1 MNRKVHV
8 NDQLSP
14 NSIFLVGKVTGDEVV
29 FLRDPMFV
37 LDGTLQS
44 IFGTSSKVFGD
55 LRILSEPHEK
65 SWHSQDKNVTP
76 IYKFKK
82 VGRYRI
88 LILLGPKPQSF
99 LLLKRRTLHG
109 ALPFVPIAPLPS
121 FFLLNSNGQSNWAVK
136 ATPFKSS
143 LAHIHSRSYIQWNL
157 Y

>member
-1 MNRKVHV
+1 M

-14 NSIFLVGKVTGDEVV
+14 NSIFLVGKVTGNEVA
-29 FLRDPMFV
+29 FLRDPVFV
-37 LDGTLQS
+37 LDETLRS
-44 IFGTSSKVFGD
+44 IFGTSSEVFED

-88 LILLGPKPQSF
+88 LILIGPKPQSV

-109 ALPFVPIAPLPS
+109 DLPFQSGSLHFLHFS
-121 FFLLNSNGQSNWAVK
+121 FKTLTVK
-136 ATPFKSS
+136 APE
-143 LAHIHSRSYIQWNL
+143 L
-157 Y
+157 

>member
-1 MNRKVHV
+1 MKRKVHV

-29 FLRDPMFV
+29 FLRDPVFV

-44 IFGTSSKVFGD
+44 IFGTSSEVFGD
-55 LRILSEPHEK
+55 LRIISEPHQK
-65 SWHSQDKNVTP
+65 SWHPQDKNVTP
-76 IYKFKK
+76 IYRFKK

-109 ALPFVPIAPLPS
+109 ALPFVPRSLHFLHFS
-121 FFLLNSNGQSNWAVK
+121 F
-136 ATPFKSS
+136 
-143 LAHIHSRSYIQWNL
+143 
-157 Y
+157 

>member
-99 LLLKRRTLHG
+99 LLLKRRTLHR
-109 ALPFVPIAPLPS
+109 ALPFVPTAPLPS
-121 FFLLNSNGQSNWAVK
+121 FFLLNSNGQSN
-136 ATPFKSS
+136 
-143 LAHIHSRSYIQWNL
+143 
-157 Y
+157 

>member
-1 MNRKVHV
+1 M

-29 FLRDPMFV
+29 FLRHSVFV
-37 LDGTLQS
+37 LDGSLRS
-44 IFGTSSKVFGD
+44 IFLTSSEVFGD
-55 LRILSEPHEK
+55 LRILSAPHEK

-88 LILLGPKPQSF
+88 LILIGPKPQSF
-99 LLLKRRTLHG
+99 LLLKRCTLHG

-121 FFLLNSNGQSNWAVK
+121 FFLLNSNGQSN
-136 ATPFKSS
+136 
-143 LAHIHSRSYIQWNL
+143 
-157 Y
+157 

>member
-1 MNRKVHV
+1 MKRKVHV

-99 LLLKRRTLHG
+99 LLLKRRTLHR
-109 ALPFVPIAPLPS
+109 ALPFVPTAPLPS
-121 FFLLNSNGQSNWAVK
+121 FFLLNSNGQSN
-136 ATPFKSS
+136 
-143 LAHIHSRSYIQWNL
+143 
-157 Y
+157 

>member
-76 IYKFKK
+76 IYKFNKTLQS
-82 VGRYRI
+82 VHFGVVVVE
-88 LILLGPKPQSF
+88 LINCKCGGIVRNQ
-99 LLLKRRTLHG
+99 
-109 ALPFVPIAPLPS
+109 I
-121 FFLLNSNGQSNWAVK
+121 W
-136 ATPFKSS
+136 
-143 LAHIHSRSYIQWNL
+143 
-157 Y
+157 

>member
-1 MNRKVHV
+1 MKRKVHV
-8 NDQLSP
+8 NDELSP
-14 NSIFLVGKVTGDEVV
+14 NSIFLVGKVTGNEVV
-29 FLRDPMFV
+29 FLRDPVFVHV

-44 IFGTSSKVFGD
+44 IFGTSSEVFGD

-82 VGRYRI
+82 FGRYRI

-121 FFLLNSNGQSNWAVK
+121 FFLLNSNGQN
-136 ATPFKSS
+136 
-143 LAHIHSRSYIQWNL
+143 N
-157 Y
+157 